1 MTMSKVKYKKQS
13 AVHDYFDRAGTDMS
27 VCKICKTKLK
37 TPAGNTTNLR
47 SHLSCKHCDVYD

>member
-1 MTMSKVKYKKQS
+1 MSKVEYKKQS